1 LHEELRPFLNLL
13 NGNAVNLHEIPL
25 GNFDTSVEE
34 VEGYKGD
41 GEEGGGAQEVQ
52 KIEKG
57 VFDSSQTRQRKKTIN
72 NTDVEDACVVTTH
85 VKVCPSMPIRHFL
98 DHLSEN

>member
-1 LHEELRPFLNLL
+1 
-13 NGNAVNLHEIPL
+13 
-25 GNFDTSVEE
+25 
-34 VEGYKGD
+34 
-41 GEEGGGAQEVQ
+41 VQ